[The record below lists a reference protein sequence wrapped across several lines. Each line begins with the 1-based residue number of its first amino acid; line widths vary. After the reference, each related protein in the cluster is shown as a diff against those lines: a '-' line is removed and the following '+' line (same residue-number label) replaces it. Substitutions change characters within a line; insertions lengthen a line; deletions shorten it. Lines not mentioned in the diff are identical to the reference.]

1 MFYDIRMHRS
11 TQPTCYMHR
20 HLHSSI
26 QHKVCICTHTATYA
40 HTTLL
45 AHANLYVCTCLGT
58 NRCTTYVSARGPSAD
73 GQVSLPHI
81 ATPPNIECASPALVP
96 QAPHHHPET
105 KTTFLTVQNV
115 LPMAHTAN
123 RQNWRYD
130 LTCGISYCE
139 DVIKASVVN
148 DVRPLLLCDARRSL
162 PRYADRSIVRNWW
175 PSRIHTWPGLHC
187 CNSKSRAW
195 AGTAEAAVAG
205 TRSRLLF
212 EVALDQVGSSHK
224 TL

>member
-1 MFYDIRMHRS
+1 M
-11 TQPTCYMHR
+11 PTPMRKLSSDAIAATWVSGEALESPLDARVSEGSEAR
-20 HLHSSI
+20 HVGIHHHVRKLDRH
-26 QHKVCICTHTATYA
+26 
-40 HTTLL
+40 
-45 AHANLYVCTCLGT
+45 
-58 NRCTTYVSARGPSAD
+58 
-73 GQVSLPHI
+73 VSLPQV

-105 KTTFLTVQNV
+105 KTIFLTVQNV

-123 RQNWRYD
+123 RHNWRYD
-130 LTCGISYCE
+130 LMCGISYCE

-175 PSRIHTWPGLHC
+175 PSRIHTWRGLHC